1 MQKTLKLLALT
12 QLIIIKNMEDTQAG
26 KILDNMVEFI
36 KNHGVEQAAE
46 IRRKADEEY
55 DISKCV

>member
-1 MQKTLKLLALT
+1 
-12 QLIIIKNMEDTQAG
+12 MEDAQAG

-55 DISKCV
+55 DISKVYDART